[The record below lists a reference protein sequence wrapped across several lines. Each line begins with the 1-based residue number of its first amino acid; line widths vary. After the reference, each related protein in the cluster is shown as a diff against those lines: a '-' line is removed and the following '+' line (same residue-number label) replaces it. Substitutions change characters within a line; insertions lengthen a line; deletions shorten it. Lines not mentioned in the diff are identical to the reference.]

1 MITALL
7 IGAGLLYGIK
17 RAQSVSGIG
26 MAKRKAKRR
35 IYSEIEAAQ
44 KAGIDLT
51 DKTGWEKQE
60 KKLAKIMKAH
70 NIVLHGKSDKPDA
83 QRYFNSLRR
92 AYNAIS
98 GTNLP
103 YKTSRVYN
111 ENGDVI
117 LEYHD
122 YNLQNILQD
131 AVNWVEAETL
141 PALITDGERLGY
153 FATICAIA
161 SGTKFVWA
169 SKGVHRG
176 VEALVF
182 GSSVPA
188 ERKLRISY
196 LASPDKGGVYPE
208 AFAHYV
214 WENYTQTNGDDL
226 EITNGVLA
234 ALREIQS
241 VGQAQKY
248 CVDMYVEA
256 HKIDDIAPEDLPF

>member
-7 IGAGLLYGIK
+7 IGAGALWLLRRKQNI
-17 RAQSVSGIG
+17 AGIG

-51 DKTGWEKQE
+51 SKTGWEKQE

-70 NIVLHGKSDKPDA
+70 NIVLQGNSDKPEA

-92 AYNAIS
+92 AYNAIA

-122 YNLQNILQD
+122 YNLQNVLQD
-131 AVNWVEAETL
+131 AVNWIEAETL
-141 PALITDGERLGY
+141 PAIAMDGQRLGY

-161 SGTKFVWA
+161 SGTKFVWT

-176 VEALVF
+176 VEKLLF

-196 LASPDKGGVYPE
+196 LASPEKGGVYPE
-208 AFAHYV
+208 AFAHFIL
-214 WENYTQTNGDDL
+214 ERYTDGNGDDQD
-226 EITNGVLA
+226 ITNGVLE

-241 VGQAQKY
+241 VGIAQKY
-248 CVDMYVEA
+248 CTDMYVEA
-256 HKIDDIAPEDLPF
+256 HTIDEQVPEDLPF

>member
-7 IGAGLLYGIK
+7 IGAGALFLLHHNK
-17 RAQSVSGIG
+17 SVSGIG
-26 MAKRKAKRR
+26 MAKRKSKRR
-35 IYSEIEAAQ
+35 IYAEIEDAQ
-44 KAGIDLT
+44 KAGIDFT
-51 DKTGWEKQE
+51 DKTGWQKNE

-70 NIVLHGKSDKPDA
+70 NIVLHGNSDKPEA

-92 AYNAIS
+92 AYNAIA

-141 PALITDGERLGY
+141 PAVAMDGQRLGY

-161 SGTKFVWA
+161 SGTKFVWTN
-169 SKGVHRG
+169 KGVHRG
-176 VEALVF
+176 VEKLVF
-182 GSSVPA
+182 GASAPS
-188 ERKLRISY
+188 ERKARISY
-196 LASPDKGGVYPE
+196 LASPEKGGVYPE
-208 AFAHYV
+208 TFAHYV
-214 WENYTQTNGDDL
+214 WENYTHTEGDDQD
-226 EITNGVLA
+226 ITNGVLE

-248 CVDMYVEA
+248 CTDMYVEA